1 MELEALAADSQRTTA
16 VGLAALP
23 EHIESRAHAYQ
34 LIEIVRN
41 EGDMTRYLALLGL
54 D

>member
-1 MELEALAADSQRTTA
+1 

-23 EHIESRAHAYQ
+23 EHIESRAHAYR
-34 LIEIVRN
+34 LIEILRT